1 MPWRARDFVDHPL
14 RRRGGRPQ
22 LKRDPLGGIA
32 RPMEDQLS
40 EIRSAIAQYLDGNTS
55 FEAAASRVATIIRGS
70 VPLEPREAPVE
81 PRRLRLQ
88 ALSLRE
94 WLDPKVSRG
103 PTITAQAL
111 ELAPGR
117 APAEEGRAR
126 EVFTAALRLLKPSGP
141 GDAA

>member
-1 MPWRARDFVDHPL
+1 
-14 RRRGGRPQ
+14 
-22 LKRDPLGGIA
+22 
-32 RPMEDQLS
+32 MEDQLS

-70 VPLEPREAPVE
+70 VPLEPREAPVK

-117 APAEEGRAR
+117 APTEEARAR
-126 EVFTAALRLLKPSGP
+126 EVFSAALRLLKPSGP
-141 GDAA
+141 GNAA